1 MRYGGGRRGCW
12 RREAVRVVGGGS
24 GEVWE
29 GIRVIKKVKGLGW
42 GRGHIQGPL
51 WAREG
56 KERRGEG
63 KERGREG
70 KRYFT

>member
-1 MRYGGGRRGCW
+1 M
-12 RREAVRVVGGGS
+12 
-24 GEVWE
+24 
-29 GIRVIKKVKGLGW
+29 KGLGW

-63 KERGREG
+63 KEGEGRGGDILLDNERLDILV
-70 KRYFT
+70 

>member
-1 MRYGGGRRGCW
+1 MGGEGL
-12 RREAVRVVGGGS
+12 RVVGGGS

-29 GIRVIKKVKGLGW
+29 GVRVIKKVKGLGW

-63 KERGREG
+63 KEGEGRGGDILLDNERLDILV
-70 KRYFT
+70 